1 MATLQLQSNDARIA
15 YLALVYHLGRPG
27 SERGPDG
34 TGEHPA
40 ALGPLLE
47 VMRPQLEQAVITL
60 EANAGQVQR
69 IGQALSGVSNE
80 LRQYGLAGSSMVPGF
95 GETVISFWPEVGTDH
110 GAAADLV
117 QFVVMLRRRLESVI
131 AEAEAELAANAEAVE
146 AERRARRGR
155 WWQVWRR

>member
-1 MATLQLQSNDARIA
+1 MSTLQLQNNDARIA

-27 SERGPDG
+27 SEIDPETLGKHR
-34 TGEHPA
+34 A
-40 ALGPLLE
+40 ALQPLLE
-47 VMRPQLEQAVITL
+47 LVKPQLDQAVVTI

-80 LRQYGLAGSSMVPGF
+80 LRQYGLSGTSMVSGF
-95 GETVISFWPEVGTDH
+95 AETVVGFWPEVEADQ

-117 QFVVMLRRRLESVI
+117 QFAVMLRRRLDAVI
-131 AEAEAELAANAEAVE
+131 TEAEMELAAEAAAAE

>member
-1 MATLQLQSNDARIA
+1 MATIQLQSNDARIA

-27 SERGPDG
+27 SERAPDG
-34 TGEHPA
+34 GGGHSS
-40 ALGPLLE
+40 ALAPLLE
-47 VMRPQLEQAVITL
+47 VMRPQLEQAVVTL

-69 IGQALSGVSNE
+69 IGQALSDVSNE
-80 LRQYGLAGSSMVPGF
+80 LRQYGLAGSSMVAGF
-95 GETVISFWPEVGTDH
+95 DETVAGFWPEVQEDH

-117 QFVVMLRRRLESVI
+117 QFAVMLRRRLGSVI
-131 AEAEAELAANAEAVE
+131 SEAEAELEAEVAEAE